1 MNNQLD
7 LALVI
12 EDDFDISVIFS
23 KALEFAEFQTEVIDS
38 GEQAMAYL
46 QDVVPQMIILD
57 LNLPGVEGKDIL
69 TMIRADERFS
79 ATHVIV
85 ATANQNPDQA
95 IRDMAD
101 LVLIKPITF
110 SQMRDFSQVVAGIP
124 AKKAVPRDD
133 DRPSTKESMMQIAFY
148 TQTAQFQLMGG
159 IFHQVIGDDVIAY
172 HSQAKFGAV
181 LADLMSNDYITR
193 DEPDPGTLTLRRRVF
208 LTVADLEEFFIRQDL
223 DTEAIRAHPDFAALT
238 MEELSAIHAVA
249 RLGMKHMTAIRKCA
263 TKIDA
268 VQMVREVHRCSVS
281 EARVLVETVWK

>member
-23 KALEFAEFQTEVIDS
+23 KALEFAQFQTEVIDS

-85 ATANQNPDQA
+85 ATANPNPDQV

-110 SQMRDFSQVVAGIP
+110 SQMRDFSQVVAGMP
-124 AKKAVPRDD
+124 AKKSTGPLDD
-133 DRPSTKESMMQIAFY
+133 SERPSTRESMMRIAFY
-148 TQTAQFQLMGG
+148 TQTAQFQFLGG

-172 HSQAKFGAV
+172 HSQDEFGAI
-181 LADLMSNDYITR
+181 LANLMSNDYITR

-208 LTVADLEEFFIRQDL
+208 LTVADLEEFFIQ
-223 DTEAIRAHPDFAALT
+223 I
-238 MEELSAIHAVA
+238 
-249 RLGMKHMTAIRKCA
+249 
-263 TKIDA
+263 
-268 VQMVREVHRCSVS
+268 
-281 EARVLVETVWK
+281 